1 VSLLVK
7 GLRRIALEMPASLA
21 RSTATARAMSVVR
34 TTAAKAPLKTVS
46 ATKTAPDRCRFVLKV
61 AVWNAARIDIVM
73 RGKHAPIINALAETK
88 DAPLI
93 RNVLQTNV
101 VATDSA

>member
-1 VSLLVK
+1 MSLLVK
-7 GLRRIALEMPASLA
+7 GLRRIALEMPASPA

-34 TTAAKAPLKTVS
+34 TTAAKARLKAVS
-46 ATKTAPDRCRFVLKV
+46 ATKTAPDRCRFAPKD
-61 AVWNAARIDIVM
+61 AAWNAAPIDIVM

-88 DAPLI
+88 DAPRI
-93 RNVLQTNV
+93 RSVLKIND